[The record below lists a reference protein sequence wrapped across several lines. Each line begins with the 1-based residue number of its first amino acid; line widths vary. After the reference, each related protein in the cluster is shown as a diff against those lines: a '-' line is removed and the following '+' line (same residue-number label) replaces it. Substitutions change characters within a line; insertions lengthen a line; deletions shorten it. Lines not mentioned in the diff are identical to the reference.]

1 MLKFKKIYIDSSYKV
16 SGTSSDFV
24 VDLPETVQ
32 LEDNVKCILHEVSI
46 PHSWFSIQ
54 QGFNDNLYFFQLD
67 PNGVNPDI
75 IDYRV
80 FSIDEGNYSGAELA
94 ERMQFWLNDYF
105 NNFNTRN
112 PDVVR
117 TDIYTV
123 SYSAKTN
130 KITTAV
136 NYANLIFNVFT
147 DAEAITNQNEFT
159 GIDVSNLH
167 SINKVL
173 NIVDTSPTHGIALPF
188 VSGFID
194 LTPVKNLYIHSN
206 ELCNYNQLTVAGNS
220 SIVKKINV
228 SVPYLGIIN
237 DNEINDFDYIDVSSK
252 ILRRV
257 SFRFTNEF
265 NQTVNFNNVECSFS
279 LTFFR
284 D

>member
-16 SGTSSDFV
+16 GGTSSDFII
-24 VDLPETVQ
+24 DLPETVQ

-54 QGFNDNLYFFQLD
+54 RGFNDNLYFFQLD

-94 ERMQFWLNDYF
+94 ERIQFWLDNYF
-105 NNFNTRN
+105 DTRN
-112 PDVVR
+112 PDVGR
-117 TDIYTV
+117 TDTYTV

-130 KITTAV
+130 RITIAV
-136 NYANLIFNVFT
+136 NCANLIFNVFT

>member
-1 MLKFKKIYIDSSYKV
+1 M
-16 SGTSSDFV
+16 
-24 VDLPETVQ
+24 PETVQ

-46 PHSWFSIQ
+46 LHSWFSIQ

-94 ERMQFWLNDYF
+94 ERIQFWLNDYF
-105 NNFNTRN
+105 DTRN

-117 TDIYTV
+117 TDTYTV

-130 KITTAV
+130 KITIAV

>member
-46 PHSWFSIQ
+46 PRSWFSIQ

-80 FSIDEGNYSGAELA
+80 FSIDEGNDSGAELA
-94 ERMQFWLNDYF
+94 ERIQFWLNDYF
-105 NNFNTRN
+105 DTRN

-117 TDIYTV
+117 TDTCTV
-123 SYSAKTN
+123 SYRAKTN
-130 KITTAV
+130 KITIAV

-194 LTPVKNLYIHSN
+194 LTPVKSIYIHSN

-220 SIVKKINV
+220 PIVKNINV

-265 NQTVNFNNVECSFS
+265 NQTVNFNNNVECSFS

>member
-16 SGTSSDFV
+16 GGSSSDFII
-24 VDLPETVQ
+24 DLPETVQ
-32 LEDNVKCILHEVSI
+32 LEDNIKCILHEVSI
-46 PHSWFSIQ
+46 PRSWFSIQ

-94 ERMQFWLNDYF
+94 ERIQFWLNDYF
-105 NNFNTRN
+105 DTRN

-117 TDIYTV
+117 TDTYTV

-130 KITTAV
+130 KITIAV